1 MKVTANAAITG
12 WRVTWTYA
20 NGQVVSQGWS
30 ATVTQSGT
38 AVTAT
43 NLNWNGALAAGATAT
58 FGFLASSGSTNGIP
72 TLTCTAT

>member
-1 MKVTANAAITG
+1 VTVTANAAITG
-12 WRVTWTYA
+12 WRVTWNYA

-43 NLNWNGALAAGATAT
+43 NLSWNGALAAGASTS
-58 FGFLASSGSTNGIP
+58 FGFLASWNGTNGVP